1 MIDPGESALIG
12 QWLAH
17 GTLVVADETCHR
29 IDALV
34 ASHLIVLAT
43 SADGWSALYRDPA
56 DGRLWERTYPHSDWH
71 GGGPPSL
78 QCISLAQ
85 ARATYGPI

>member
-1 MIDPGESALIG
+1 MIDPDESALIG
-12 QWLAH
+12 QWFAD
-17 GTLVVADETCHR
+17 GPLVAADETCRR
-29 IDALV
+29 IDVLV
-34 ASHLIVLAT
+34 ASRLIELAT

-85 ARATYGPI
+85 ALATYGPI